1 MNAPAPVI
9 SDGHRQPLQ
18 RQMQLLIWESDVV
31 STGPGKVE
39 ITARRPL
46 SHMSV
51 KQAAKVLGLAEWG
64 VQDLY
69 RMKLLDG
76 FKPGARKVRKEGRAS
91 NAALRL
97 DSGSVLEYKALREA
111 ESALRR

>member
-1 MNAPAPVI
+1 MNAPAP
-9 SDGHRQPLQ
+9 SPAP
-18 RQMQLLIWESDVV
+18 RQMQLLIWESDVI

-39 ITARRPL
+39 LVARRPL

-51 KQAAKVLGLAEWG
+51 RQAAKVLGLGEWG

-69 RMKLLDG
+69 RKRLLDG
-76 FKPGARKVRKEGRAS
+76 YKPGTRVVRKDGRAS

-111 ESALRR
+111 ESACRG